1 MNMVY
6 KNTEEQNKISEE
18 MENQEREKEGKEREN
33 TMHKIIIK
41 KYDTDVDDLSI

>member
-18 MENQEREKEGKEREN
+18 MENQERGKEGKRE
-33 TMHKIIIK
+33 KIQCIK
-41 KYDTDVDDLSI
+41 

>member
-18 MENQEREKEGKEREN
+18 MENQEREKERKRK
-33 TMHKIIIK
+33 KIQCIK
-41 KYDTDVDDLSI
+41 

>member
-18 MENQEREKEGKEREN
+18 MENQEREKEGKRE
-33 TMHKIIIK
+33 KIQCIK
-41 KYDTDVDDLSI
+41 